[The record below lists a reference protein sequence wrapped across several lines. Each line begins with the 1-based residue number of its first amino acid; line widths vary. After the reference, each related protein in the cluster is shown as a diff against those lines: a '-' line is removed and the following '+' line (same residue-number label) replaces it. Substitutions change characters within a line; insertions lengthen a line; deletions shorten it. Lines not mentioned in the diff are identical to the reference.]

1 MNIIERVRQILTDY
15 PEIAAVCNAV
25 HIDFTDP
32 EPQSYGLSSVDDK
45 LLSEDV
51 LGNQRRQ
58 HTFLLYAAFS
68 GINDYERLQ
77 NSSALLGLNYY
88 LHSLHDLPIEG
99 GTVKAIRAG
108 NGMIYDLPQE
118 NALQGVQ
125 YQMQIIAEYTR
136 SEEEI

>member
-15 PEIAAVCNAV
+15 PGIAAVCNAV

-45 LLSEDV
+45 LLAEDV

-68 GINDYERLQ
+68 GINDYERMK
-77 NSSALLGLNYY
+77 NSSALLGLNYW
-88 LHSLHDLPIEG
+88 LHDLDELPVDG
-99 GTVKAIRAG
+99 GTVTAIRAE

-118 NALQGVQ
+118 NAMQGVQ
-125 YQMQIIAEYTR
+125 YQMQIIAEYTLY
-136 SEEEI
+136 E